1 VFGKLFGGT
10 FGFMVGGPLGALVGV
25 AVGHN
30 LDQGLWKASIGLSS
44 DADDSSAQ
52 EVFFRTTFQLMGHI
66 AKADGRVS
74 ELEIA
79 AARTIM
85 DHLRLN
91 TDQRRAAMENFTA
104 GKQPNFPVDASLETL
119 RRAGANRANA
129 LQEMLQMQ
137 LNVAYA
143 DGSLHPRTH
152 ARLLDIA
159 TRIGLSRLQF
169 ETLHQF
175 FRAQQQWS
183 RQQHQYGNKRA
194 ENQSHSQNSHGPRPS
209 TPIHS
214 LEQAYQVLGLSRE
227 ANPAEIK
234 LAYRRLLKQYHPD
247 KLPAET
253 ASAAE
258 IKRATEKTREIT
270 AAYERIREARG
281 L

>member
-1 VFGKLFGGT
+1 MFGKLFGGT
-10 FGFMVGGPLGALVGV
+10 FGFMVGGPLGALLGV

-30 LDQGLWKASIGLSS
+30 LDQGTWKASIGLNPDTDEAST
-44 DADDSSAQ
+44 Q
-52 EVFFRTTFQLMGHI
+52 EVFFRTTFQIMGHI

-79 AARTIM
+79 AARATM
-85 DHLRLN
+85 EHLRLN
-91 TDQRRAAMENFTA
+91 SDQRRVAMEAFTT
-104 GKQPNFPVDASLETL
+104 GKQPSFPLNASLETL
-119 RRAGANRANA
+119 RRAGAHHANA
-129 LQEMLQMQ
+129 LHELLQMQ
-137 LNVAYA
+137 FNVAYA

-183 RQQHQYGNKRA
+183 KQQGQQDSKRSD
-194 ENQSHSQNSHGPRPS
+194 NQSHNRRSHGPRPS
-209 TPIHS
+209 TPIQS
-214 LEQAYQVLGLSRE
+214 LEQAYRVLGLTRD
-227 ANPAEIK
+227 AKPDEIK
-234 LAYRRLLKQYHPD
+234 LAYRRLLSQYHPD

-253 ASAAE
+253 ASAAD
-258 IKRATEKTREIT
+258 IKQATEKTREIT